1 MVKGSLCIGCG
12 APDQRVPE
20 EIPLELNS
28 ERQGLKV
35 FGKQLGRVRNGKGPC
50 LTDDSSLD
58 VSLSHDQGGL
68 RRQIGFAIFVLV
80 LLGTLVPVALASEDP
95 GEGRTPPAPPTAL
108 EMQEGLND
116 DNSTVY
122 ADDLTNL
129 DVAEELPHTDLDRG
143 EALDLLSG
151 VFDPMLRAP
160 AGVFDELDVERFLS
174 ANSAI
179 IAAGD
184 QPESSGLTIGSPPE
198 DRYEGPTLLE
208 STIPLRA
215 ESDSGKTEPV
225 DLGLEREGGGNL
237 SPSNP
242 LVALSLPQQLG
253 DGIKLPESGITL
265 ELPSAPDQLAPST
278 LDQGVA
284 AYPEVAED
292 TTFAVSPAPGGFETF
307 TLLQSSDAPTSQVFT
322 LDLPADATLV
332 ETDAGGAEVRRDGKP
347 IMGVSVPTAT
357 DAAGESVPVTMS
369 VSGYT
374 LSLSISPT
382 ASTRFPIL
390 VDPLYETY
398 NWWNG
403 ITGLGGWHGYTN
415 AAPNYYFET
424 KATCTSYASPY
435 ACQSGVTSN
444 APGLYIGEL
453 PGPVAVNSQVNWQF
467 EVPRWNEEWT
477 KYNRVPKSFITN
489 LIYRNVGFWHRTDT
503 APSPTLWMGIWN
515 SLTPGWVSGY
525 AVGGN
530 SQNILGNGEFEFPA
544 GGSTAGK
551 QASFAVSNTDGH
563 NLTAMRD
570 AFVNTAI
577 VTIADTDT
585 PNLAPAIGPSN
596 WVNQV
601 PSEPITV
608 TASDFG
614 LGVYRLKVA
623 PEGPP
628 PATPWPVQSNNCTG
642 STVWPCSGDATFTL
656 TKHGSGTEETR
667 DYDPSVM
674 PQGVDNLLLTAEDP
688 LGNKSETKVVKVW
701 VDHTA
706 PVVGP
711 LTGTATEQASLGTK
725 LVKYGLNYSASDG
738 DDAPALAIAPAGTAG
753 TAAGQLERPWGV
765 AVDGSGDTWVTD
777 RVNNRL
783 LEYDKNGTFV
793 RQTGG
798 PAESPIKEP
807 RLIDVA
813 PNGNLLVAEVTAK
826 RIRQFTQAGT
836 PIASITNS
844 SFVEPF
850 GVAVGPEG
858 TIWVTDISA
867 KKIFQ
872 YKEDGSLIRSFNSPA
887 LGSTD
892 KPLGIDVDEFGNGW
906 VAIQGS
912 NRVVELSPTGAELF
926 SFGSGGTEAGK
937 LNGPQDV
944 EIAPSGNILVSD
956 GSNNRVQIFKPD
968 GRFLR
973 QFGSSGTAN
982 GQFNELRGIA
992 IGPENQL
999 VVADAGNKRVARW
1012 THADQDPQSGAAKV
1026 AVKVDGITKATN
1038 APGCPEK
1045 NCVING
1051 SWSLN
1056 ADEYTVGSHKVEVVA
1071 TDAAGISSAPK
1082 TVSVETHGDRTAPT
1096 VVLSGSITE
1105 QATLGKTLPSYK
1117 LKVAATDPGPAE
1129 ERKSGVAK
1137 LEIKVDGALV
1147 DSTSPGCP
1155 SEGCSLNR
1163 EWTLNSSSYL
1173 GSHFVTAT
1181 ATDAAGKTKTVVQTI
1196 EVLRDESPPEF
1207 QNLSTFYTAPS
1218 GWLEQENYEPKV
1230 DVLDAK
1236 GYGVTSVQLKI
1247 DGKVVQSATQ
1257 TCSAG
1262 SCSKQF
1268 GYGQP
1273 INMATYSGGAHPAEL
1288 VATDGA
1294 GNIRKRTWTINVNPS
1309 DTISG
1314 EEAID
1319 TLEASDDTA
1328 EATVVAS
1335 AADVISPLEKAD
1347 GNDPSIG
1354 QTGESFV
1361 VTGVPTETKIP
1372 DDPTAPITVPTP
1384 EGSLKFDPLGGT
1396 GGGAPTVANG
1406 AAVVAPNTSAAV
1418 DTVVRPIFDGF
1429 LAFADI
1435 RDSSA
1440 PETYSWRVVMGKGQA
1455 LKQIDSQTAVVLYPE
1470 DGTTASMIRAEP
1482 AHDATGKEVIT
1493 SLVVEG
1499 TDVVTLT
1506 VKHKAPG
1513 LVYPVVGGPRF
1524 EVGYIAVRAVIPPEP
1539 GTPPVV
1545 SSNQTFY
1552 GYTGVSAPEPIDAS
1566 DGEASSSG
1574 VKGVEKHFLRVECSH
1589 TGLYLEEQAGQS
1601 STDYTQDCGNPFQ
1614 NRPGKG
1620 IAYRYALHG
1629 KYLIKEG
1636 VKVWH
1641 EGGPNDHIGCFAEGH
1656 GTSLDELNGSET
1668 ANWTMRR
1675 AHVDRCV
1682 WWGATRD
1689 GGGNYALYGKHITPV
1704 GRFVGEE
1711 RGGCADDC
1719 GRPNPWIIGNERAM
1733 AFYLWASGHI
1743 GFHQTD
1749 CIDCY

>member
-1 MVKGSLCIGCG
+1 MS
-12 APDQRVPE
+12 
-20 EIPLELNS
+20 
-28 ERQGLKV
+28 
-35 FGKQLGRVRNGKGPC
+35 RN
-50 LTDDSSLD
+50 TDHRPA
-58 VSLSHDQGGL
+58 VEGGL
-68 RRQIGFAIFVLV
+68 RHDQSGLHLRLGFAAFAFL
-80 LLGTLVPVALASEDP
+80 LLGIFVPVALASEGP
-95 GEGRTPPAPPTAL
+95 AESGAPPAPPTAL
-108 EMQEGLND
+108 EMQAGLNA

-122 ADDLTNL
+122 ADGLTSL
-129 DVAEELPHTDLDRG
+129 DAAEELPHSDLDRG
-143 EALDLLSG
+143 EALDLLAG

-160 AGVFDELDVERFLS
+160 TGVFNGLDVERFLS

-184 QPESSGLTIGSPPE
+184 QPEPSGVTIGSPPE
-198 DRYEGPTLLE
+198 DRYEGRTLLE

-215 ESDSGKTEPV
+215 ESDTGKTEPV
-225 DLGLEREGGGNL
+225 DLGLEREGDGDL

-307 TLLQSSDAPTSQVFT
+307 TLLQSADAPTSQTFT
-322 LDLPADATLV
+322 LDLPADATLL
-332 ETDAGGAEVRRDGKP
+332 ETDAGGAEVKRNGKP
-347 IMGVSVPTAT
+347 IMGVNPPTAT
-357 DAAGESVPVTMS
+357 DAAGESVPVAMS
-369 VSGYT
+369 VSGHT
-374 LSLSISPT
+374 LNLSVSPA
-382 ASTRFPIL
+382 ASTSFPVL

-415 AAPNYYFET
+415 ASPNYYFET

-453 PGPVAVNSQVNWQF
+453 PGAVPVNSQVNWQF

-577 VTIADTDT
+577 VTVADTEA
-585 PNLAPAIGPSN
+585 PNLAPAVGPWN

-614 LGVYRLKVA
+614 LGIYRLKVA
-623 PEGPP
+623 PEGPAP
-628 PATPWPVQSNNCTG
+628 VTPWPVQSNNCTG
-642 STVWPCSGDATFTL
+642 NTVWPCSGDATFTL
-656 TKHGSGTEETR
+656 TKHGSGSEETR

-674 PQGVDNLLLTAEDP
+674 PQGIDNVLLTAEDP
-688 LGNKSETKVVKVW
+688 LGNKSETRVVKVS

-706 PVVGP
+706 PIVGP
-711 LTGTATEQASLGTK
+711 LSGTATEQAGLGTK

-738 DDAPALAIAPAGTAG
+738 EDAAAAAIAPWGTAG
-753 TAAGQLERPWGV
+753 TGTGQLEHPYGL
-765 AVDGSGDTWVTD
+765 ATDGSGNTWVTD
-777 RVNNRL
+777 TVNNRVV
-783 LEYDKNGTFV
+783 EFDKEGKYV
-793 RQTGG
+793 RQITTANGVAFKELRG
-798 PAESPIKEP
+798 ITVAPDGNVWVAEKGNNRVMKFSAIGQFVSQFTSAGLQPF
-807 RLIDVA
+807 DVA
-813 PNGNLLVAEVTAK
+813 VTSGG
-826 RIRQFTQAGT
+826 I
-836 PIASITNS
+836 
-844 SFVEPF
+844 V
-850 GVAVGPEG
+850 
-858 TIWVTDISA
+858 WVTDPIDE
-867 KKIFQ
+867 KVFRL
-872 YKEDGSLIRSFNSPA
+872 KEDGSAPQTIT
-887 LGSTD
+887 STGMNLSGTV
-892 KPLGIDVDEFGNGW
+892 KPYGIDLDQSGNAW
-906 VAIQGS
+906 IAVQGV
-912 NRVVELSPTGAELF
+912 NKILELGPTGLAKF
-926 SFGSGGTEAGK
+926 SFGTTGSSNGQ
-937 LNGPQDV
+937 LNAPFETAV
-944 EIAPSGNILVSD
+944 APSGNVFVSD
-956 GSNNRVQIFKPD
+956 GANNRIQEFKPD
-968 GRFLR
+968 GSFLR
-973 QFGSSGTAN
+973 TFGSLGSASNQLN
-982 GQFNELRGIA
+982 GPKGIEVLT
-992 IGPENQL
+992 GNKL
-999 VVADAGNKRVARW
+999 VVADFENHRLARW
-1012 THADQDPQSGAAKV
+1012 EHADQDPQSGVAKV
-1026 AVKVDGITKATN
+1026 EVKVDGTTKATN

-1096 VVLSGSITE
+1096 VVLSGSLTE

-1117 LKVAATDPGPAE
+1117 VKVAATDPGPAE
-1129 ERKSGVAK
+1129 ERKSGVASIV
-1137 LEIKVDGALV
+1137 IKVDGKTV
-1147 DSTSPGCP
+1147 DSISPGCP
-1155 SEGCSLNR
+1155 AEGCSLNR
-1163 EWTLNSSSYL
+1163 EWTLSSSSYPGWHYL
-1173 GSHFVTAT
+1173 EAI
-1181 ATDAAGKTKTVVQTI
+1181 ATDAAGKAKTVYREF
-1196 EVLRDESPPEF
+1196 EVKPDETAPEF
-1207 QNLSTFYTAPS
+1207 QNLSPFYTAPS
-1218 GWLEQENYEPKV
+1218 GWVEQETYEPKV

-1257 TCSAG
+1257 MCPAG

-1273 INMATYSGGAHPAEL
+1273 INMASYSGGAHPAEL

-1294 GNIRKRTWTINVNPS
+1294 GNMRKRTWTINVNPS

-1335 AADVISPLEKAD
+1335 VAEVISPMEKAD

-1361 VTGVPTETKIP
+1361 VTGVPTETNIP

-1396 GGGAPTVANG
+1396 GGSAPTVANG
-1406 AAVVAPNTSAAV
+1406 AAVVSPNTSAAV

-1440 PETYSWRVVMGKGQA
+1440 PETYSWRVVMGKGQV

-1470 DGTTASMIRAEP
+1470 DGTIASMIRAEP

-1493 SLVVEG
+1493 TLVVEG
-1499 TDVVTLT
+1499 TDVVALT

-1524 EVGYIAVRAVIPPEP
+1524 EVGYITVRAVIPPEP

-1552 GYTGVSAPEPIDAS
+1552 GYTGVSAPEPIEGS

-1574 VKGVEKHFLRVECSH
+1574 VKSVEKHFLRVECTH
-1589 TGLYLEEQAGQS
+1589 TGLYLEEQAGMS
-1601 STDYTQDCGNPFQ
+1601 SADYTQDCGNPFQ

-1629 KYLIKEG
+1629 RYSIKEG

-1641 EGGPNDHIGCFAEGH
+1641 EGGPTDHIGCFAEGR
-1656 GTSLDELNGSET
+1656 GTSLDELNGSES

-1689 GGGNYALYGKHITPV
+1689 GGGNVALEGKHITPV

-1719 GRPNPWIIGNERAM
+1719 GRPNPWVISNERAM

-1743 GFHQTD
+1743 GFHITD

>member
-1 MVKGSLCIGCG
+1 
-12 APDQRVPE
+12 
-20 EIPLELNS
+20 
-28 ERQGLKV
+28 
-35 FGKQLGRVRNGKGPC
+35 
-50 LTDDSSLD
+50 
-58 VSLSHDQGGL
+58 
-68 RRQIGFAIFVLV
+68 
-80 LLGTLVPVALASEDP
+80 
-95 GEGRTPPAPPTAL
+95 
-108 EMQEGLND
+108 MQEGLNA
-116 DNSTVY
+116 DNSLVY
-122 ADDLTNL
+122 AEELTSL
-129 DVAEELPHTDLDRG
+129 DAAEELPHSDLDRS
-143 EALDLLSG
+143 EALDLLAG

-160 AGVFDELDVERFLS
+160 ADVFDELDVERFLS

-184 QPESSGLTIGSPPE
+184 QPESSGVSIGSPPA
-198 DRYEGPTLLE
+198 DRYEGPALLE

-215 ESDSGKTEPV
+215 ESDTGKTEPV
-225 DLGLEREGGGNL
+225 DLSLEREADGDL

-307 TLLQSSDAPTSQVFT
+307 TLLQSADAPTSQTFT

-332 ETDAGGAEVRRDGKP
+332 ETDAGGAEVKRNGKP
-347 IMGVSVPTAT
+347 IMGVSPPTAT
-357 DAAGESVPVTMS
+357 DAAGASVPVAMS
-369 VSGYT
+369 VSGDT
-374 LSLSISPT
+374 LSLSVSPA
-382 ASTRFPIL
+382 ASTSFPVL

-415 AAPNYYFET
+415 ASSNYYFET

-435 ACQSGVTSN
+435 SCGSGVTAN
-444 APGLYIGEL
+444 APGLYIAEL
-453 PGPVAVNSQVNWQF
+453 PGAVPVNSQVNWQF
-467 EVPRWNEEWT
+467 EVPRWNEEWA

-489 LIYRNVGFWHRTDT
+489 LIYRNVGFWHRTDP

-530 SQNILGNGEFEFPA
+530 SQNILGNGEFEFGA

-563 NLTAMRD
+563 NLTAVRD

-577 VTIADTDT
+577 VTIADTEA
-585 PNLAPAIGPSN
+585 PNLAPAVGPWN

-608 TASDFG
+608 TAADYG

-628 PATPWPVQSNNCTG
+628 PVTPWPVQSNNCTG
-642 STVWPCSGDATFTL
+642 NTVWPCSGDATFTL
-656 TKHGSGTEETR
+656 TKHGSGSEETR

-674 PQGVDNLLLTAEDP
+674 PQGIDNVLLTAEDP
-688 LGNKSETKVVKVW
+688 LGNKSETRVVKVS

-711 LTGTATEQASLGTK
+711 LSGTATEQGALGTK

-738 DDAPALAIAPAGTAG
+738 EDAAAAALAPWGTAG
-753 TAAGQLERPWGV
+753 TGTGQLEHPYGL
-765 AVDGSGDTWVTD
+765 ATDGSGDSWVTD
-777 RVNNRL
+777 TVNNRVV
-783 LEYDKNGTFV
+783 EFDKEGKYV
-793 RQTGG
+793 RQITTANGVAFKELRGITIAPDGNVWVAEKGNNRVMKFSATGQFVSQFTSTG
-798 PAESPIKEP
+798 LQPF
-807 RLIDVA
+807 DVA
-813 PNGNLLVAEVTAK
+813 VTSGG
-826 RIRQFTQAGT
+826 I
-836 PIASITNS
+836 
-844 SFVEPF
+844 V
-850 GVAVGPEG
+850 
-858 TIWVTDISA
+858 WVTDPIDE
-867 KKIFQ
+867 KVFRF
-872 YKEDGSLIRSFNSPA
+872 KEDGTLLQTIDKSGWYLPA
-887 LGSTD
+887 GPQ
-892 KPLGIDVDEFGNGW
+892 KPYGIDLDEFGNAW
-906 VAIQGS
+906 IAIQGT
-912 NRVVELSPTGAELF
+912 NAGLELSPTGGLKWSF
-926 SFGSGGTEAGK
+926 STSGSGNGQ
-937 LNGPQDV
+937 LNAPFDV
-944 EIAPSGNILVSD
+944 AVAPSGNIFVSD
-956 GSNNRVQIFKPD
+956 SGNNRIQEFKPNGSFLRTFGSLGSGSNQ
-968 GRFLR
+968 L
-973 QFGSSGTAN
+973 N
-982 GQFNELRGIA
+982 GPKGIDVLPGNKLA
-992 IGPENQL
+992 
-999 VVADAGNKRVARW
+999 VADFENHRLARW
-1012 THADQDPQSGAAKV
+1012 EHADQDPQSGAAKV

-1071 TDAAGISSAPK
+1071 TDAAGISSAAK

-1163 EWTLNSSSYL
+1163 EWTLSSSSYL

-1181 ATDAAGKTKTVVQTI
+1181 ATDAAGTTKTVVQTI
-1196 EVLRDESPPEF
+1196 EVLRDETAPEF
-1207 QNLSTFYTAPS
+1207 RNLSAFYTAPS
-1218 GWLEQENYEPKV
+1218 GWVEQEDYEPKV

-1294 GNIRKRTWTINVNPS
+1294 GNMRKRAWTINVNPS
-1309 DTISG
+1309 DSISG

-1335 AADVISPLEKAD
+1335 AAAVISPFEKAD

-1354 QTGESFV
+1354 QSGESLV

-1384 EGSLKFDPLGGT
+1384 EGSLNFDPLSGA
-1396 GGGAPTVANG
+1396 GGGDPTVANG
-1406 AAVVAPNTSAAV
+1406 AAIVTPNTDAAV
-1418 DTVVRPIFDGF
+1418 DTVVRPIYDGF

-1440 PETYSWRVVMGKGQA
+1440 PEKYSWRVVMGKGQA
-1455 LKQIDSQTAVVLYPE
+1455 LKQIDAQTAVVEYPE
-1470 DGTTASMIRAEP
+1470 DGTTAAMIRAEP

-1493 SLVVEG
+1493 SLTVEG

-1506 VKHKAPG
+1506 VQHTAPG

-1524 EVGYIAVRAVIPPEP
+1524 EVGYVTVRAVIPPEP
-1539 GTPPVV
+1539 EQVGPEEEAELTE
-1545 SSNQTFY
+1545 Y
-1552 GYTGVSAPEPIDAS
+1552 WESAPEPATASAAEVTDLAEPLARLSKGHIDIGIFAGSSAS
-1566 DGEASSSG
+1566 TERGFSRSMES
-1574 VKGVEKHFLRVECSH
+1574 RN
-1589 TGLYLEEQAGQS
+1589 GLVA
-1601 STDYTQDCGNPFQ
+1601 T
-1614 NRPGKG
+1614 
-1620 IAYRYALHG
+1620 
-1629 KYLIKEG
+1629 
-1636 VKVWH
+1636 V
-1641 EGGPNDHIGCFAEGH
+1641 
-1656 GTSLDELNGSET
+1656 
-1668 ANWTMRR
+1668 
-1675 AHVDRCV
+1675 
-1682 WWGATRD
+1682 ATRSKMKKV
-1689 GGGNYALYGKHITPV
+1689 A
-1704 GRFVGEE
+1704 
-1711 RGGCADDC
+1711 
-1719 GRPNPWIIGNERAM
+1719 WM
-1733 AFYLWASGHI
+1733 
-1743 GFHQTD
+1743 
-1749 CIDCY
+1749 

>member
-1 MVKGSLCIGCG
+1 MS
-12 APDQRVPE
+12 
-20 EIPLELNS
+20 
-28 ERQGLKV
+28 
-35 FGKQLGRVRNGKGPC
+35 
-50 LTDDSSLD
+50 
-58 VSLSHDQGGL
+58 
-68 RRQIGFAIFVLV
+68 FAFFALV
-80 LLGTLVPVALASEDP
+80 LLSIFVPVALASEDP
-95 GEGRTPPAPPTAL
+95 GEGGTPPGPPSAI
-108 EMQEGLND
+108 EMQEGLNNE
-116 DNSTVY
+116 NSTVY
-122 ADDLTNL
+122 GADLTNL
-129 DVAEELPHTDLDRG
+129 DLAEELPHRDLDRG

-184 QPESSGLTIGSPPE
+184 QPESSGVTVGSPPG

-215 ESDSGKTEPV
+215 ESDTGKTEPV
-225 DLGLEREGGGNL
+225 DLSLKREGDGNL
-237 SPSNP
+237 APSNP

-265 ELPSAPDQLAPST
+265 ELPGAPDQLAPST

-307 TLLQSSDAPTSQVFT
+307 TLLQSADAPTSQVFT

-332 ETDAGGAEVRRDGKP
+332 ETDAGGAEVKRNGKP
-347 IMGVSVPTAT
+347 IMGVSAPTAT
-357 DAAGESVPVTMS
+357 DAAGESVPVAMS
-369 VSGYT
+369 VSGHT
-374 LSLSISPT
+374 LSLSVTPA
-382 ASTRFPIL
+382 ASTSFPVL
-390 VDPLYETY
+390 VDPLVETY

-415 AAPNYYFET
+415 ASPNYYFET

-453 PGPVAVNSQVNWQF
+453 PGAVAVNSQVNWQF

-489 LIYRNVGFWHRTDT
+489 VIYRNVGFWHRTDT

-530 SQNILGNGEFEFPA
+530 SQNILGNGEFEFGA

-577 VTIADTDT
+577 VTIADTEA

-608 TASDFG
+608 AASDFG

-623 PEGPP
+623 PEGPSP
-628 PATPWPVQSNNCTG
+628 VTPWPVQSNNCTG
-642 STVWPCSGDATFTL
+642 NTVWPCSGDATFTL

-667 DYDPSVM
+667 DYDPSIM

-688 LGNKSETKVVKVW
+688 LGNKSETRAVKVW

-711 LTGTATEQASLGTK
+711 LTGTATEQATLGTK

-738 DDAPALAIAPAGTAG
+738 EDATAVALAPWGTAG
-753 TAAGQLERPWGV
+753 TGTGQLEHPYGL
-765 AVDGSGDTWVTD
+765 ATDGSGNTWVTD
-777 RVNNRL
+777 TVN
-783 LEYDKNGTFV
+783 
-793 RQTGG
+793 
-798 PAESPIKEP
+798 
-807 RLIDVA
+807 
-813 PNGNLLVAEVTAK
+813 
-826 RIRQFTQAGT
+826 
-836 PIASITNS
+836 
-844 SFVEPF
+844 
-850 GVAVGPEG
+850 
-858 TIWVTDISA
+858 
-867 KKIFQ
+867 
-872 YKEDGSLIRSFNSPA
+872 
-887 LGSTD
+887 
-892 KPLGIDVDEFGNGW
+892 
-906 VAIQGS
+906 
-912 NRVVELSPTGAELF
+912 NRVVEFDKEGKYVRQITTANGVAFKELRGITVAPDGNVWVAEKGNNRVMKFSATGQFVSQFTSTGLQPFDVAVTSGGIVWVTDPIDEKIFRLKEDGTVPQTITSTGMNLSGTVKPYGIDLDQAGNAWVAVQGVNKVLELGPTGLAKF
-926 SFGSGGTEAGK
+926 SFGTTGSSNGQ
-937 LNGPQDV
+937 LNAPFETAV
-944 EIAPSGNILVSD
+944 APSGNVFVSD
-956 GSNNRVQIFKPD
+956 SANNRIQEFKPD
-968 GRFLR
+968 GSFLR
-973 QFGSSGTAN
+973 TFGSLGSATNQLN
-982 GQFNELRGIA
+982 GPKGIEVLT
-992 IGPENQL
+992 GNKL
-999 VVADAGNKRVARW
+999 VVADFENHRLARW
-1012 THADQDPQSGAAKV
+1012 EHADQDPQSGAAKV

-1045 NCVING
+1045 NCIING

-1056 ADEYTVGSHKVEVVA
+1056 ADEYTVGSHKIEVVA

-1196 EVLRDESPPEF
+1196 EVQRDETAPEF
-1207 QNLSTFYTAPS
+1207 QNLSAFYTAPS
-1218 GWLEQENYEPKV
+1218 GWVEQENYEPKV

-1309 DTISG
+1309 DSISG

-1455 LKQIDSQTAVVLYPE
+1455 LKQIDAQAAVVEYPE
-1470 DGTTASMIRAEP
+1470 DGTTAAMIRAEP
-1482 AHDATGKEVIT
+1482 AHDATGKEVVT
-1493 SLVVEG
+1493 SIAVEG
-1499 TDVVTLT
+1499 TDIVTLT
-1506 VKHKAPG
+1506 VQHKAPG

-1524 EVGYIAVRAVIPPEP
+1524 EVGYVVVRAVIPPEP
-1539 GTPPVV
+1539 GSPPPVNAERV
-1545 SSNQTFY
+1545 YY
-1552 GYTGVSAPEPIDAS
+1552 GYEGISPPEPIDGS
-1566 DGEASSSG
+1566 DGEASASGFHG
-1574 VKGVEKHFLRVECSH
+1574 VKKHFIKVLCSH
-1589 TGLYLEEQAGQS
+1589 TGSYLDEHSGVASSSSLYSE
-1601 STDYTQDCGNPFQ
+1601 DCGNPFTDK
-1614 NRPGKG
+1614 PGKG
-1620 IAYRYALHG
+1620 IAYRFAYHG
-1629 KYLIKEG
+1629 KYFIKEG

-1641 EGGPNDHIGCFAEGH
+1641 EGGPTDGLGCVAEATFGPSDPKDVKEGDAWVH
-1656 GTSLDELNGSET
+1656 
-1668 ANWTMRR
+1668 RR
-1675 AHVDRCV
+1675 AHVDRCA
-1682 WWGATRD
+1682 WWGETRD
-1689 GGGNYALYGKHITPV
+1689 GGGKYALLGKHITPV
-1704 GRFVGEE
+1704 GRYIGEE
-1711 RGGCADDC
+1711 RGGCGDDC
-1719 GRPNPWIIGNERAM
+1719 GGTPNPWQPFDGPPM
-1733 AFYLWASGHI
+1733 SFYLWASGHTRY
-1743 GFHQTD
+1743 HETD